1 MFKSNILT
9 TLVVTLISCS
19 SYVDENPIDNFS
31 KLDKLFINGFAL
43 ELEQI
48 YIMNGENVLPYLDS
62 PKDSAFKN
70 GVSVINFNEFTSYN
84 TNRDTILKQIKRHEN
99 WNVDKMKTV
108 YDTTYIEHGYGS
120 SYFVTTMISR
130 STYNSVNCSNQYGN
144 RNFLINIKI
153 ADIYS
158 YRGNDNHFFMIQNII
173 NSTVYKSN
181 LYFEIVTKNGYGLFN
196 NDQTIYLDTNPIIT
210 FSRQITP
217 PLTAD
222 QVKLEIEKG
231 NYTLYL
237 YNGITTYRIGDNLYI
252 PRFSSYVYVGTVN
265 TNGMIINLESRY
277 YRFKFK
283 VI

>member
-1 MFKSNILT
+1 MFKSNLLTIL
-9 TLVVTLISCS
+9 VATLISCS
-19 SYVDENPIDNFS
+19 SYVDESPVDNLS

-99 WNVDKMKTV
+99 WNIDKMKTV

-153 ADIYS
+153 ADICS

-222 QVKLEIEKG
+222 QVKLEIANG
-231 NYTLYL
+231 NYSLYL
-237 YNGITTYRIGDNLYI
+237 YNGMTTYRIGDNLYI

>member
-9 TLVVTLISCS
+9 ILVATLISCS
-19 SYVDENPIDNFS
+19 SYVDENPIDNLS

-99 WNVDKMKTV
+99 WNIDKMKTV

-130 STYNSVNCSNQYGN
+130 STFNSVNCSNQYGN

-222 QVKLEIEKG
+222 QVKLEIANG

-237 YNGITTYRIGDNLYI
+237 YNGMTTYRIGDNLYI

-265 TNGMIINLESRY
+265 TNGMIINLKSRY

>member
-1 MFKSNILT
+1 
-9 TLVVTLISCS
+9 
-19 SYVDENPIDNFS
+19 
-31 KLDKLFINGFAL
+31 
-43 ELEQI
+43 
-48 YIMNGENVLPYLDS
+48 
-62 PKDSAFKN
+62 
-70 GVSVINFNEFTSYN
+70 
-84 TNRDTILKQIKRHEN
+84 
-99 WNVDKMKTV
+99 
-108 YDTTYIEHGYGS
+108 
-120 SYFVTTMISR
+120 
-130 STYNSVNCSNQYGN
+130 
-144 RNFLINIKI
+144 
-153 ADIYS
+153 
-158 YRGNDNHFFMIQNII
+158 MIQNII